1 MRTKEHANK
10 ADEHDAEPNDG
21 DDEPHCPSQGSATSN
36 RRAVHTGVQRFRRRI
51 NVPFEFALAVRT
63 SEFTGGIVIEF
74 NLLLA
79 MGAKNLNHIATK
91 SSQGIFFF
99 PTPSKRIRIF
109 MNGMPVD
116 LATGETMIQTI
127 GVIGAGQMGNGIAQ
141 VAACAGYDVVMIDI
155 KDEYVDKGLG
165 TIQFSLGKLV
175 SKERMTQE
183 DADAAL
189 ARITTGTERSMCADC
204 DLVVEAV
211 PEILSLKQEIFTE
224 LDNLCKPETIL
235 ASNTSSIS
243 ITTIAAS
250 TQRPEKVIGMHF
262 MNPVPIMKLVEI
274 INGAD
279 TSDATNSAVVEAAEK
294 MGKTALSC
302 NDAPGFVSNR
312 ILCPMINEAILT
324 LQEGVA
330 EPEAID
336 GIMKLGMNH
345 PIGPLALS
353 DLIGNDTVLHIMNV
367 LYEGFGTEKYAPAP
381 LLVQMVEEGKLGRK
395 SGQGFYTY

>member
-1 MRTKEHANK
+1 
-10 ADEHDAEPNDG
+10 
-21 DDEPHCPSQGSATSN
+21 
-36 RRAVHTGVQRFRRRI
+36 
-51 NVPFEFALAVRT
+51 
-63 SEFTGGIVIEF
+63 
-74 NLLLA
+74 
-79 MGAKNLNHIATK
+79 
-91 SSQGIFFF
+91 
-99 PTPSKRIRIF
+99 
-109 MNGMPVD
+109 
-116 LATGETMIQTI
+116 MIQKI

-141 VAACAGYDVVMIDI
+141 VAAVAGYEVVMIDI
-155 KDEYVDKGLG
+155 KEDYIQKGME
-165 TIQFSLGKLV
+165 TINFSLGKLV
-175 SKERMTQE
+175 MKERMTVA
-183 DADAAL
+183 DADSAIG
-189 ARITTGTERSMCADC
+189 RITTGTDRNLCADC

-211 PEILSLKQEIFTE
+211 PEILSLKAEIFSE
-224 LDNLCKPETIL
+224 LDGICKPETIL

-243 ITTIAAS
+243 ISTIAGS
-250 TQRPEKVIGMHF
+250 TNRPDKVIGMHF

-274 INGAD
+274 INGD
-279 TSDATNSAVVEAAEK
+279 GTSDGTNQAVVEAAEK

-367 LYEGFGTEKYAPAP
+367 LHEGFGTEKYAPAP
-381 LLVQMVEEGKLGRK
+381 LLIQMVEDGKLGRK